1 MISLD
6 SPIEA
11 MGGIGPKMLLRL
23 HHLKIKK
30 IRDLLFYFPFRYEDF
45 SNIKKIADL
54 IVGEKATV
62 TARVLNIGN
71 KRTWKRHMT
80 ITESLLEDK
89 SAPIRAVWFH
99 QPYLADTLKKGTWV
113 NISGKVNLDNMGLVF
128 SNPVFEILGSEDYQK
143 ETPPDGWAGIHTG
156 GLVAVYP
163 ETQGLSSRWLRLKIK
178 SLIDNFKNIPDFMP
192 DFILQEFNLIQLS
205 KALSQIHFP
214 KTNKE
219 AEEAQKRLAFQDLFL
234 LQLYSQREKEKIKSK
249 YAAEIPINIPLVKK
263 FISSLP
269 FQLTNSQRLSS
280 WQILQDISKPSPM
293 NRLLEGDVGSGKT
306 VVASIA
312 ALSVSSKNYQTAFL
326 APTEILAEQ
335 HFKTISKLLNGFPI
349 EIALLTSAQ
358 SKLLE
363 HEKITKKELAKRIY
377 EGKVHVVVGTHA
389 LIQKEIKFGNLAFVV
404 VDEQHRFGVEQRA
417 SLLRRS
423 TQNMPISDTK
433 VTNTPELHEQ
443 NQKHI
448 VERELSYKLCGIFFE
463 IQREIGRY
471 CRERQYADL
480 LEQKLKN
487 SGLSFVRE
495 NPIEIADRKSNF
507 ADFIIENKIITEIKA
522 KPFFEKNDYYQISRY
537 LENKNIE
544 LGMLVN
550 FRQQYLKPKRIV
562 NSKFKSFGTFV
573 SNSDISGR
581 NSAVI
586 PHLLSMTA
594 TPIPRTLA
602 LTMYGDL
609 DLSLLKELPKGRK
622 KIITKIVA
630 PANRNKAYDFIENQ
644 IKTGRQAFVICPLI
658 EESESMIMSDV
669 KAATKE
675 YEKLSK
681 EIFPH
686 LKIGLLHG
694 KMPPKEK
701 EEIMKNFKDKKIDVL
716 VSTSVI
722 EVGIDIPNASVM
734 MIEGADRF
742 GLSQLHQ
749 FRGRVGRAEH
759 QSYCFL
765 FTESPAKATS
775 ARLRAVV
782 ECEDGFKLAEKDLQ
796 IRGPGQ
802 FFGKEQSGIPDLAM
816 SSLKN
821 PKMIEEVQQA
831 VKIFLEKSKIE
842 NHPHLKIQLAS
853 FKQNIHWE

>member
-11 MGGIGPKMLLRL
+11 LGGIGPKMLAKL
-23 HHLKIKK
+23 HHIKIKK
-30 IRDLLFYFPFRYEDF
+30 VKDLLFYFPFRYEDF
-45 SNIKKIADL
+45 SNIKNIADL
-54 IVGEKATV
+54 SVGEKATV

-89 SAPIRAVWFH
+89 TAPIRAVWFH
-99 QPYLADTLKKGTWV
+99 QPYLADTLKKGIWV

-128 SNPVFEILGSEDYQK
+128 SNPVFEILGSDPHEK
-143 ETPPDGWAGIHTG
+143 ETPPDGRAGIHTG

-163 ETQGLSSRWLRLKIK
+163 ETQGLSSRWLRLRIK
-178 SLIDNFKNIPDFMP
+178 ALLDNFKNIPDFLP
-192 DFILQEFNLIQLS
+192 DFILREFSLIPLS
-205 KALSQIHFP
+205 KSLSQIHFP
-214 KTNKE
+214 KTMRE
-219 AEEAQKRLAFQDLFL
+219 AEEAQRRLAFQDLFL
-234 LQLYSQREKEKIKSK
+234 LQLYAQKEKEKIKSK
-249 YAAEIPINIPLVKK
+249 YAAEIPIDLPLIKK
-263 FISSLP
+263 FLTSLP
-269 FQLTNSQRLSS
+269 FQLTNSQKLSA

-306 VVASIA
+306 VVAAIA
-312 ALSVSSKNYQTAFL
+312 ALSTSSKNCQTAFL

-335 HFKTISKLLNGFPI
+335 HFKTIIKLLNGFPV

-358 SKLLE
+358 SKLLA
-363 HEKITKKELAKRIY
+363 HEKISKKDLIKRIS
-377 EGKVHVVVGTHA
+377 EGIVHIVVGTHA
-389 LIQKEIKFGNLAFVV
+389 LIQKEIKFSALALVI
-404 VDEQHRFGVEQRA
+404 VDEQHRFGVDQRA
-417 SLLRRS
+417 ALLRGPTQAD
-423 TQNMPISDTK
+423 TQNDTFLRK
-433 VTNTPELHEQ
+433 
-443 NQKHI
+443 
-448 VERELSYKLCGIFFE
+448 SASS
-463 IQREIGRY
+463 QRE
-471 CRERQYADL
+471 
-480 LEQKLKN
+480 
-487 SGLSFVRE
+487 
-495 NPIEIADRKSNF
+495 
-507 ADFIIENKIITEIKA
+507 
-522 KPFFEKNDYYQISRY
+522 
-537 LENKNIE
+537 
-544 LGMLVN
+544 
-550 FRQQYLKPKRIV
+550 
-562 NSKFKSFGTFV
+562 
-573 SNSDISGR
+573 
-581 NSAVI
+581 SAII

-622 KIITKIVA
+622 KIITKVVA
-630 PANRNKAYDFIENQ
+630 PANRNKAYDFIEDQ
-644 IKTGRQAFVICPLI
+644 IRRGRQAFVICPLI
-658 EESESMIMSDV
+658 EESEAMVMSDV

-694 KMPPKEK
+694 KMKPKEK
-701 EEIMKNFKDKKIDVL
+701 EEIMKDFKNKKTDIL
-716 VSTSVI
+716 VSTSVV

-765 FTESPAKATS
+765 FTESPAKNTS
-775 ARLRAVV
+775 SRLRAVV

-821 PKMIEEVQQA
+821 PQMIEEVQQA
-831 VKIFLEKSKIE
+831 IKMFLEKSKLD
-842 NHPHLKIQLAS
+842 NHPPLKIQLAS

>member
-11 MGGIGPKMLLRL
+11 LGGIGPKMLSKL
-23 HHLKIKK
+23 HHIKIKK
-30 IRDLLFYFPFRYEDF
+30 VKDLLFYFPFRYEDF
-45 SNIKKIADL
+45 SNIKNIADL

-62 TARVLNIGN
+62 TARVLNIRN

-89 SAPIRAVWFH
+89 TAPIRAVWFH
-99 QPYLADTLKKGTWV
+99 QPYLADTLKKGIWV

-128 SNPVFEILGSEDYQK
+128 SNPVFEILGSDPTEK
-143 ETPPDGWAGIHTG
+143 ETIHTG

-163 ETQGLSSRWLRLKIK
+163 ETQGLSSRWLRLRIK
-178 SLIDNFKNIPDFMP
+178 ALLDDFKNIPDFLP
-192 DFILQEFNLIQLS
+192 NFILREFSLIPLS
-205 KALSQIHFP
+205 QSLSQIHFP
-214 KTNKE
+214 KTLRE
-219 AEEAQKRLAFQDLFL
+219 AEEAQRRLAFQDLFL
-234 LQLYSQREKEKIKSK
+234 LQLYTQKEKEKIKSK
-249 YAAEIPINIPLVKK
+249 YAAEILIDVPLIKK
-263 FISSLP
+263 FTESLP
-269 FQLTNSQRLSS
+269 FQLTNSQRLSA

-306 VVASIA
+306 VVAAIA
-312 ALSVSSKNYQTAFL
+312 ALSTSSKNYQTAFL

-358 SKLLE
+358 SKLLA
-363 HEKITKKELAKRIY
+363 HEKISKKDLLEKIS
-377 EGKVHVVVGTHA
+377 EGIVHIVVGTHA
-389 LIQKEIKFGNLAFVV
+389 LIQKEVNFGNLALVV
-404 VDEQHRFGVEQRA
+404 VDEQHRFGVDQRA

-423 TQNMPISDTK
+423 TQTNTQNDEQSDTFRRK
-433 VTNTPELHEQ
+433 SA
-443 NQKHI
+443 
-448 VERELSYKLCGIFFE
+448 LS
-463 IQREIGRY
+463 QRE
-471 CRERQYADL
+471 
-480 LEQKLKN
+480 
-487 SGLSFVRE
+487 SV
-495 NPIEIADRKSNF
+495 
-507 ADFIIENKIITEIKA
+507 T
-522 KPFFEKNDYYQISRY
+522 
-537 LENKNIE
+537 
-544 LGMLVN
+544 
-550 FRQQYLKPKRIV
+550 
-562 NSKFKSFGTFV
+562 
-573 SNSDISGR
+573 
-581 NSAVI
+581 I

-602 LTMYGDL
+602 LTIYGDL
-609 DLSLLKELPKGRK
+609 DLSLLNELPKGRK
-622 KIITKIVA
+622 KIITKVVA
-630 PANRNKAYDFIENQ
+630 PTNRNKAYDFIENQ
-644 IKTGRQAFVICPLI
+644 IKNGRQAFVICPLI
-658 EESESMIMSDV
+658 EESEAMVMADV

-694 KMPPKEK
+694 KIKAKEK
-701 EEIMKNFKDKKIDVL
+701 EEIMKNFKEKKIDIL
-716 VSTSVI
+716 VSTSVV

-775 ARLRAVV
+775 ARLKAVA

-816 SSLKN
+816 S
-821 PKMIEEVQQA
+821 
-831 VKIFLEKSKIE
+831 
-842 NHPHLKIQLAS
+842 
-853 FKQNIHWE
+853 